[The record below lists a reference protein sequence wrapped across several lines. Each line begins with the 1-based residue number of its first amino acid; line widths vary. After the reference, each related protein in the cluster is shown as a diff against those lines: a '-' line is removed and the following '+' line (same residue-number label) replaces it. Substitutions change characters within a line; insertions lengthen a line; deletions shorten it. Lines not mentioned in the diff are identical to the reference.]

1 MDMAGELM
9 DDTLD
14 SVLAGSDEEEET
26 EAVVGQV
33 LDEIGIDISSKLAS
47 VPTNKVGSRE
57 TETAD
62 LEQQL
67 RQLQAS

>member
-1 MDMAGELM
+1 MSKFYFCAKIQTFITLKSISFPFTV

-33 LDEIGIDISSKLAS
+33 LDEIGIDISSK
-47 VPTNKVGSRE
+47 VC
-57 TETAD
+57 
-62 LEQQL
+62 
-67 RQLQAS
+67 RQRLI